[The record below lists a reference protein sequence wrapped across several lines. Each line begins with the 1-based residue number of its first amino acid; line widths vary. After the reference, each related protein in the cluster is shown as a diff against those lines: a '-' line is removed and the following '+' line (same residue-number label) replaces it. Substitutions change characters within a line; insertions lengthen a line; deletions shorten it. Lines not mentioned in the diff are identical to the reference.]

1 MASGPKVNSPVGP
14 EEKRPDDIVENENNP
29 NIWDGTIKT
38 LKLSIMKTGIFGA
51 KKVQD
56 ALQERQDRDR
66 TDASIETSVEPDVSV
81 SDAGFNP
88 YDSSWKK

>member
-1 MASGPKVNSPVGP
+1 MTSGPKVKLPVGP
-14 EEKRPDDIVENENNP
+14 EEKRPDDIVENKNNP

-38 LKLSIMKTGIFGA
+38 LKLSLMKTGIFGA

-56 ALQERQDRDR
+56 ALQELQDQD
-66 TDASIETSVEPDVSV
+66 TSDARIDSSEEPDISV
-81 SDAGFNP
+81 TDAGFNP

>member
-1 MASGPKVNSPVGP
+1 MTSDPKVKSPGGP
-14 EEKRPDDIVENENNP
+14 DQKGPDDIVENKNNP

-38 LKLSIMKTGIFGA
+38 LKLSIMKTGILGVA
-51 KKVQD
+51 KVQE
-56 ALQERQDRDR
+56 ALQELQDQD
-66 TDASIETSVEPDVSV
+66 TSDARIDSSEEPDVSV

>member
-1 MASGPKVNSPVGP
+1 MTSDPKVKSPGGP
-14 EEKRPDDIVENENNP
+14 DQKGPDDIVENKNNP

-38 LKLSIMKTGIFGA
+38 LKLSIMKTGIFGGA
-51 KKVQD
+51 KVQE
-56 ALQERQDRDR
+56 ALQELQDQD
-66 TDASIETSVEPDVSV
+66 TSDARIDSSEEPDVSV